1 MRGRVLITVSPSLAG
16 GEGSRSTRPVRV
28 INGESIGYRPFSEYV
43 ESQLPKWE
51 VTRRI
56 TVDPYARRPRGRDDA
71 TFCGRGGLEV
81 PAAARITRAAPA
93 PAARLWARVCPMAQK
108 DEIISGSY
116 PDIYIEDGDA

>member
-71 TFCGRGGLEV
+71 TFCGRGSRGSGFR
-81 PAAARITRAAPA
+81 ADHAGGAGARGAVVGACVSHGT
-93 PAARLWARVCPMAQK
+93 
-108 DEIISGSY
+108 EG
-116 PDIYIEDGDA
+116 